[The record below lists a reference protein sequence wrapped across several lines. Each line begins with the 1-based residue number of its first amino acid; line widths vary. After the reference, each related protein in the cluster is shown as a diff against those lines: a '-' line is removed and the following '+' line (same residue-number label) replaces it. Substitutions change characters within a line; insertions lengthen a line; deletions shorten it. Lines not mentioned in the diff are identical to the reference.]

1 MDDGLPTRQLRG
13 VRRMNGARQPIGV
26 FDSGIGGLT
35 VVKALIED
43 LPAESIV
50 YFGDTARVPYGTKSK
65 TTIVKFSLE
74 NVEFLLRFGVKC
86 IVIACNTSS
95 SWALPT
101 LRKYF
106 KVPIVGVIRPGA
118 LAAVRETRNKR
129 IGVIGTTATI
139 QSRAYETAIQRIDPA
154 IKVFSESC
162 PLFVP
167 LVEEGW
173 LNGSISRQVAQQ
185 YLEPLKRQRIDTL
198 ILGCTHYPLLAQT
211 IQSVLGQD
219 IVLVDSA
226 RQTVAE
232 VQGVLMGADTLRD
245 QQVRPRYRF
254 FVTDEPAH
262 FSRISHR
269 FLGRVIGSVER
280 ANLHG

>member
-1 MDDGLPTRQLRG
+1 MAANGLK
-13 VRRMNGARQPIGV
+13 QPIGV

-35 VVKALIED
+35 VVKALIHE

-65 TTIVKFSLE
+65 STIVKFSLE

-86 IVIACNTSS
+86 IVIACNTAS

-118 LAAVRETRNKR
+118 SAAVRATRNKR
-129 IGVIGTTATI
+129 VGVIGTSATI
-139 QSRAYETAIQRIDPA
+139 RSRAYQAAIHRIDPSV
-154 IKVFSESC
+154 KVFSQDC

-173 LNGSISRQVAQQ
+173 LNGTITAAIAEKYLAALRQQG
-185 YLEPLKRQRIDTL
+185 IDTL
-198 ILGCTHYPLLAQT
+198 ILGCTHYPLLSDTVQK
-211 IQSVLGQD
+211 VLGPR
-219 IVLVDSA
+219 VKLVDSA
-226 RQTVAE
+226 EQTAAE
-232 VQGVLMGADTLRD
+232 VRAVLAASDLLARPNGH
-245 QQVRPRYRF
+245 PRYRF

-262 FSRISHR
+262 FNRVGHR
-269 FLGRVIGSVER
+269 FLSQVTGSIERVSMRGW
-280 ANLHG
+280 L

>member
-1 MDDGLPTRQLRG
+1 
-13 VRRMNGARQPIGV
+13 MNGARQPIGV

-35 VVKALIED
+35 VVKALIEE

-65 TTIVKFSLE
+65 STIVKFSLE

-118 LAAVRETRNKR
+118 LAAVRQTRNKR
-129 IGVIGTTATI
+129 IGVIGTSATI
-139 QSRAYETAIQRIDPA
+139 NSRAYEAAVHRINPA
-154 IKVFSESC
+154 VKVFSQSC

-173 LNGSISRQVAQQ
+173 LNGSICREVAQK
-185 YLEPLKRQRIDTL
+185 YLEPLTHQRIDTL
-198 ILGCTHYPLLAQT
+198 ILGCTHYPLLTRT
-211 IQSVLGQD
+211 IQQVLGSQ
-219 IVLVDSA
+219 VTLVDSA
-226 RQTVAE
+226 KQTVTE
-232 VQGVLMGADTLRD
+232 VRGVLLGTDTLCDGRA
-245 QQVRPRYRF
+245 RPRYRF
-254 FVTDEPAH
+254 FVTDEPTH
-262 FSRISHR
+262 FNRIGHQ
-269 FLGRVIGSVER
+269 FLGQVHGSVER
-280 ANLHG
+280 VNSH

>member
-1 MDDGLPTRQLRG
+1 
-13 VRRMNGARQPIGV
+13 MNGTRQPIGV

-35 VVKALIED
+35 VVKALIEE
-43 LPAESIV
+43 LPSESII

-118 LAAVRETRNKR
+118 LAAVRATRNQR
-129 IGVIGTTATI
+129 VGVIGTSATI
-139 QSRAYETAIQRIDPA
+139 LSGAYETAIKRIDPA
-154 IKVFSESC
+154 ITVFSQRC

-173 LNGSISRQVAQQ
+173 LNGRICRAVAEK
-185 YLEPLKRQRIDTL
+185 YLEPLKRHRIDTL
-198 ILGCTHYPLLAQT
+198 ILGCTHYPLLAPT
-211 IQSVLGQD
+211 IRNVLGED
-219 IVLVDSA
+219 VTLVDSA
-226 RQTVAE
+226 KQTAIE
-232 VQGVLMGADTLRD
+232 VRGVLMGTDALAQRNGH
-245 QQVRPRYRF
+245 PRYRF
-254 FVTDEPAH
+254 FVTDEPTH
-262 FSRISHR
+262 FNRIGHR
-269 FLGRVIGSVER
+269 FLSQVTGSVER
-280 ANLHG
+280 VHPR

>member
-1 MDDGLPTRQLRG
+1 M
-13 VRRMNGARQPIGV
+13 ASSRQPIGV

-43 LPAESIV
+43 LPSESIV

-65 TTIVKFSLE
+65 DTIVKFSLE

-118 LAAVRETRNKR
+118 QAAVRQTKTGR
-129 IGVIGTTATI
+129 IGVIGTRATI
-139 QSRAYETAIQRIDPA
+139 RSRAYEAAVHRIDPSM
-154 IKVFSESC
+154 KVFSESC

-173 LNGSISRQVAQQ
+173 LNGSVCKAAAER

-198 ILGCTHYPLLAQT
+198 ILGCTHYPLLAPT
-211 IQSVLGQD
+211 ILHVLGPR
-219 IVLVDSA
+219 VALVDSA
-226 RQTVAE
+226 RQTALE
-232 VQGVLMGADTLRD
+232 VRGLLMGTDTLRERNA
-245 QQVRPRYRF
+245 RPSYRF
-254 FVTDEPAH
+254 FVTDEPEQFAGL
-262 FSRISHR
+262 SRR
-269 FLGRVIGSVER
+269 FLERRAMAVEQV
-280 ANLHG
+280 NGHP

>member
-1 MDDGLPTRQLRG
+1 
-13 VRRMNGARQPIGV
+13 MNGARQPVGV

-35 VVKALIED
+35 VVKAMIEG
-43 LPAESIV
+43 LPSESIIYV
-50 YFGDTARVPYGTKSK
+50 GDTARVPYGTKSK
-65 TTIVKFSLE
+65 STIVKFSLE

-118 LAAVRETRNKR
+118 FAAVRRTRHKR
-129 IGVIGTTATI
+129 VGVIGTNATI
-139 QSRAYETAIQRIDPA
+139 KSRAYEIAIHRIDPT
-154 IKVFSESC
+154 ITVFSQAC

-173 LNGSISRQVAQQ
+173 LNGSVCRTVAQR
-185 YLEPLKRQRIDTL
+185 YLQPLKHRRIDTL
-198 ILGCTHYPLLAQT
+198 ILGCTHYPLLAST
-211 IQSVLGQD
+211 IQQVLGPGVTL
-219 IVLVDSA
+219 IDSA
-226 RQTVAE
+226 EQVAAE
-232 VQGVLMGADTLRD
+232 VRGVLTGTDTLCD
-245 QQVRPRYRF
+245 QRTTPRHRF

-262 FSRISHR
+262 FTRLGHR
-269 FLGRVIGSVER
+269 FLGRLIGSVER
-280 ANLHG
+280 ANMHA

>member
-1 MDDGLPTRQLRG
+1 
-13 VRRMNGARQPIGV
+13 MNGQRQPIGV

-35 VVKALIED
+35 VVKALIEE
-43 LPAESIV
+43 LPSESIV

-65 TTIVKFSLE
+65 STIVRFSLE
-74 NVEFLLRFGVKC
+74 NVKFLLRFGVKC

-118 LAAVRETRNKR
+118 LAAVRQTKTRR
-129 IGVIGTTATI
+129 VGVIGTTATI
-139 QSRAYETAIQRIDPA
+139 HSGAYETALHRLDPA
-154 IKVFSESC
+154 VKVFSQSC

-173 LNGSISRQVAQQ
+173 LNGSISLEVAER
-185 YLEPLKRQRIDTL
+185 YLQPLMRQRIDTL
-198 ILGCTHYPLLAQT
+198 ILGCTHYPLLATT
-211 IQSVLGQD
+211 IQRVLGPR
-219 IVLVDSA
+219 VALVDSA
-226 RQTVAE
+226 RQTASE
-232 VQGVLMGADTLRD
+232 VRGVLLGSDTLCDR
-245 QQVRPRYRF
+245 RAKPRYRF

-262 FSRISHR
+262 FNRIGHH
-269 FLGRVIGSVER
+269 FLSQVVGSVER
-280 ANLHG
+280 VNSH

>member
-1 MDDGLPTRQLRG
+1 MP
-13 VRRMNGARQPIGV
+13 NGRQPIGV

-35 VVKALIED
+35 VVKALIEE
-43 LPAESIV
+43 LPGESIV

-65 TTIVKFSLE
+65 STIVKFSLE

-118 LAAVRETRNKR
+118 MAAARQTTHKR
-129 IGVIGTTATI
+129 VGVIGTSATI
-139 QSRAYETAIQRIDPA
+139 HSRAYETAIQRIDPA
-154 IKVFSESC
+154 IKVFSQSC

-173 LNGSISRQVAQQ
+173 MDDPICFDVATK

-198 ILGCTHYPLLAQT
+198 ILGCTHYPLLSRT
-211 IQSVLGQD
+211 IQKVMGPD
-219 IVLVDSA
+219 VTLVDSA
-226 RQTVAE
+226 KQTVTE
-232 VQGVLMGADTLRD
+232 VRGVLMGTDALRH
-245 QQVRPRYRF
+245 QRLSPRYRF
-254 FVTDEPAH
+254 FVTDEPTH
-262 FSRISHR
+262 FNRVGHQ
-269 FLGRVIGSVER
+269 FLGRVVDSVER
-280 ANLHG
+280 VNGHLSHL

>member
-1 MDDGLPTRQLRG
+1 M
-13 VRRMNGARQPIGV
+13 MAAARQPIGV

-43 LPAESIV
+43 LPSESIV

-65 TTIVKFSLE
+65 STIVKFSLE

-106 KVPIVGVIRPGA
+106 KVPIIGVIRPGA
-118 LAAVRETRNKR
+118 RAAVRQTRAKR
-129 IGVIGTTATI
+129 IGVIGTSATI
-139 QSRAYETAIQRIDPA
+139 HSRAYEAAIQRLDPT
-154 IKVFSESC
+154 IQVFSQSC

-173 LNGSISRQVAQQ
+173 LSGAVSRQVAAQ
-185 YLEPLKRQRIDTL
+185 YLGPLMRRRIDTL
-198 ILGCTHYPLLAQT
+198 ILGCTHYPLLAPT
-211 IQSVLGQD
+211 IQSVLGPG
-219 IVLVDSA
+219 VALVDSA
-226 RQTVAE
+226 RQTTAE
-232 VQGVLMGADTLRD
+232 VRDVLTGAEALNGRHG
-245 QQVRPRYRF
+245 RARYRF
-254 FVTDEPAH
+254 FVTDEPQH
-262 FSRISHR
+262 FSRIGHR
-269 FLGRVIGSVER
+269 FLGAVIDSVER
-280 ANLHG
+280 VNSH

>member
-1 MDDGLPTRQLRG
+1 MAA
-13 VRRMNGARQPIGV
+13 NGRRQPIGV

-35 VVKALIED
+35 VVRALMDD

-65 TTIVKFSLE
+65 STIVKFSLE

-118 LAAVRETRNKR
+118 LAAVRRTRNKR
-129 IGVIGTTATI
+129 VGIIGTTATI
-139 QSRAYETAIQRIDPA
+139 HSGAYETAIHRMDPS
-154 IKVFSESC
+154 IKVFSQSC

-173 LNGSISRQVAQQ
+173 LNGFVSRKIAET
-185 YLEPLKRQRIDTL
+185 YLAPLIRRRIDTL
-198 ILGCTHYPLLAQT
+198 ILGCTHYPMLADT
-211 IQSVLGQD
+211 IRRVLGTRVTL
-219 IVLVDSA
+219 IDSA
-226 RQTVAE
+226 KQTAYE
-232 VQGVLMGADTLRD
+232 VQGVLTSADALCL
-245 QQVRPRYRF
+245 QSPKPRYRF
-254 FVTDEPAH
+254 FVTDAPQQ
-262 FSRISHR
+262 FDRIGHQV
-269 FLGRVIGSVER
+269 LGQKMRSVEQVNVR
-280 ANLHG
+280 